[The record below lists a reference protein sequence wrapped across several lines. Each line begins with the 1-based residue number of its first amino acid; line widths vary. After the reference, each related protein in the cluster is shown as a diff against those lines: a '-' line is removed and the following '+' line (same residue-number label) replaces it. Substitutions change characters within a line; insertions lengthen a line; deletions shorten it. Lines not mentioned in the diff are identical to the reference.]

1 MEVTFEEARALLG
14 VETQRQWNSLA
25 IACATPAVFAL
36 YSLVTLTAQVFIKGE
51 RKVVRTAA

>member
-1 MEVTFEEARALLG
+1 VTFEEARALLG